1 MKLAQTIN
9 ITEVVHLGISDHS
22 MVLCN
27 RKINSFLKVPP
38 RVSNVRNFK
47 HFNEDLFLNDMFHV
61 PWQRIENESNIDDAW
76 NTWEQMFNYVC
87 DKHAP
92 YRQMRQKRNNMAPW
106 VTKDM
111 LELGRKRD
119 AMRTK
124 AYKTGNQS
132 DWLAAKRVRN
142 QANNMAKY
150 LTKTYYENA
159 ISDNTSNSRKMWS
172 IAKEASCIKTTSILP
187 ARTNINKQKLADD
200 FNEFFVNIGVNLAET
215 FEDNATD
222 TPGKDNT
229 PLNQHNTDWFKFSP
243 VTARFVKKQIKQ
255 MDPSVATGVDGISIV
270 HFSK

>member
-1 MKLAQTIN
+1 
-9 ITEVVHLGISDHS
+9 
-22 MVLCN
+22 
-27 RKINSFLKVPP
+27 
-38 RVSNVRNFK
+38 
-47 HFNEDLFLNDMFHV
+47 MFHV
-61 PWQRIENESNIDDAW
+61 PWQLIENESNIDDAW

-132 DWLAAKRVRN
+132 DWLAAKQVRN

-150 LTKTYYENA
+150 LKKTYYENA

-187 ARTNINKQKLADD
+187 VRTKYKQ
-200 FNEFFVNIGVNLAET
+200 T
-215 FEDNATD
+215 
-222 TPGKDNT
+222 
-229 PLNQHNTDWFKFSP
+229 
-243 VTARFVKKQIKQ
+243 
-255 MDPSVATGVDGISIV
+255 
-270 HFSK
+270 